1 MGLFRVPSPPLR
13 VSIDMDNVVVSKI
26 LGESTDWELF
36 LLTKKLAHILNSFEG
51 ADIEDTSPYTPDWAE
66 GDQYDTSGE
75 TEDLQSLRQ
84 QIFEWAN
91 EARNLLP
98 DNKDALL
105 AVRSMLWHVRHHM
118 RQEPSSCLYNISWPW
133 EDFLRNSPSRNG
145 LEGPHLTHDNGKYKA
160 ISNSPLYDVLS
171 GNALGDD
178 VED

>member
-51 ADIEDTSPYTPDWAE
+51 ADIEDQSPYTPDWAE

-105 AVRSMLWHVRHHM
+105 AVRSMLWSVRHHM
-118 RQEPSSCLYNISWPW
+118 RREPSSCLYNISWYW
-133 EDFLRNSPSRNG
+133 EDFLRNSPSREG
-145 LEGPHLTHDNGKYKA
+145 LKGPQFTHDNGKYKA
-160 ISNSPLYDVLS
+160 ISNSALHDVLS

-178 VED
+178 VD